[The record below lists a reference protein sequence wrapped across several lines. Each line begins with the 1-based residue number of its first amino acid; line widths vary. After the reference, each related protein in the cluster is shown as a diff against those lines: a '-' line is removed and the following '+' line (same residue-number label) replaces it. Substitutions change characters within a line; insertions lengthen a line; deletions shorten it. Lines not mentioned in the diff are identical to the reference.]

1 MNVPSPSQNVIW
13 SRMQQHQVQPHQ
25 FSNNISGKKQC
36 PKITQY
42 IADKPARLKSYF
54 RRRHVPFKRTYD
66 MNLQCGTKSLLIQ
79 ISDDI
84 EECLYHG
91 DDNLVDQFLD
101 TGQGV
106 NISLVHQMI
115 QQEKGHRRLS
125 RSSLDEYGFNGND
138 SKSANRNKVKSQP
151 TDFEKNDEDF
161 FATAKEKEQ
170 KEKER
175 RK

>member
-1 MNVPSPSQNVIW
+1 
-13 SRMQQHQVQPHQ
+13 
-25 FSNNISGKKQC
+25 
-36 PKITQY
+36 
-42 IADKPARLKSYF
+42 
-54 RRRHVPFKRTYD
+54 

-125 RSSLDEYGFNGND
+125 RSSLDEYGFSGND
-138 SKSANRNKVKSQP
+138 SKSAYRNKVKSQQT
-151 TDFEKNDEDF
+151 TDFRLHNTGGKDV
-161 FATAKEKEQ
+161 
-170 KEKER
+170 
-175 RK
+175 